1 MMNKRLRRIAA
12 VRSAIIDLTE
22 VDCPGKRLVSLWGR
36 IRKSDCLEKVV
47 LGGAEGNGQC
57 DETSRGI
64 LVIGGGVAGMAV
76 AADAGSSIF
85 GMLSLVVLISIL
97 RSQGLL

>member
-1 MMNKRLRRIAA
+1 MANVMRLH
-12 VRSAIIDLTE
+12 
-22 VDCPGKRLVSLWGR
+22 
-36 IRKSDCLEKVV
+36 
-47 LGGAEGNGQC
+47 AE
-57 DETSRGI
+57 I